1 MSGINKQNMEQILVV
16 FFKYV
21 MRIEPMAFD
30 PHLPKKK
37 AAVLQWHSKM
47 RATCN
52 CINIGKP
59 PDSVGKEKCPLQ
71 VQL

>member
-1 MSGINKQNMEQILVV
+1 MEQILVV

-37 AAVLQWHSKM
+37 KLLCGSGIA
-47 RATCN
+47 
-52 CINIGKP
+52 
-59 PDSVGKEKCPLQ
+59 KCEQ
-71 VQL
+71 HVTV